1 MPQQRSLVVLAL
13 AIVLGLVAVYL
24 ANIWMNS
31 REVQGPA
38 APVTTKVVV
47 ARVPMD
53 YGTEIKPD
61 MVRLIDLPEDA
72 IEQGTFASVAELLP
86 PDKRRLALRA
96 IGVNEP
102 ITTSHVSGE
111 SGRPSL
117 TPLLRPGMRAMA
129 VRVSDVSG
137 VGGFVLPGEVVD
149 VLITR
154 TPVEAP
160 IVGDITDVLLRHVRV
175 LATDQNAR
183 EDTERPSVSKTV
195 TLEVS
200 LVDAEKLALAER
212 VGSLSLVLRQPEE
225 KERLAGEQAAADQR
239 SATVSL
245 ADLRGYVAAHRL
257 APQSAVAVAP
267 SAGTAQRDAA
277 RRSRAARPTA
287 PAQHISIE
295 IVRGTIGTQYEVG
308 NHAGL

>member
-31 REVQGPA
+31 REVQRPA

-61 MVRLIDLPEDA
+61 MVRLIDLPKDTLM
-72 IEQGTFASVAELLP
+72 QGTFASVGELLP

-102 ITTSHVSGE
+102 ITASHISGD

-117 TPLLRPGMRAMA
+117 AALLRPGMRAMA
-129 VRVSDVSG
+129 VRVGDVSG
-137 VGGFVLPGEVVD
+137 VGGFVLPGDVVD

-160 IVGDITDVLLRHVRV
+160 IVGDITDVLLRHVHV

-183 EDTERPSVSKTV
+183 EDSDRPSVSKTV

-225 KERLAGEQAAADQR
+225 KDRHAREQAADQ
-239 SATVSL
+239 SAATVSL
-245 ADLRGYVAAHRL
+245 ADLRSYAAAHHL
-257 APQSAVAVAP
+257 PQPAAATAPPARPGQREAVRP
-267 SAGTAQRDAA
+267 
-277 RRSRAARPTA
+277 SRAARSTTPS
-287 PAQHISIE
+287 QRISIE
-295 IVRGTIGTQYEVG
+295 IVRGTTGTQYEVG